1 MHDEGAACSP
11 IAFWCGGSAANT
23 TTDCLLW
30 KTRGEMICSGGSQQG
45 LTMSSVSI
53 RPLDDEWWTTA
64 MVCSYLKLKRRAL
77 WDIRRDP
84 AKAFPAAVK
93 PGGKVNLFR
102 AEDVRVWVAKRR
114 PSPLP
119 PPHPAAPALNKAQ
132 SVLKPEVKVA
142 PIVIVAEPS
151 KKQPQRKRQLVS
163 DERQLGLF

>member
-1 MHDEGAACSP
+1 
-11 IAFWCGGSAANT
+11 
-23 TTDCLLW
+23 
-30 KTRGEMICSGGSQQG
+30 
-45 LTMSSVSI
+45 MSSVSI

-84 AKAFPAAVK
+84 TKAFPAAVK

-114 PSPLP
+114 PSHLP
-119 PPHPAAPALNKAQ
+119 PPQTPPPVKLQVIA
-132 SVLKPEVKVA
+132 KPEVKGPPIEVA
-142 PIVIVAEPS
+142 AEPPNR
-151 KKQPQRKRQLVS
+151 QPQRKRPAPS